1 MPKYQLTL
9 TEKQAQIVQDAC
21 ELYERLHAGQWFAL
35 EPYLKLKPD
44 HYFWQ
49 VENCFHYF
57 IEPYLEL
64 DKMNFERNAGD
75 IMNVIRHRLSWD
87 KYPEGGKT
95 VNFREPMKFG
105 EEPLPEIK
113 RIEEHHLIHQKK

>member
-9 TEKQAQIVQDAC
+9 TEKQARIVRDAC

-75 IMNVIRHRLSWD
+75 IKQVLRHRLAWD
-87 KYPEGGKT
+87 RNPEGGDDYK
-95 VNFREPMKFG
+95 FRKPYIEGTEP
-105 EEPLPEIK
+105 PAQIK